1 MVFMQ
6 SYCEANSSISQTWVD
21 EGMSPCFYFTLVPT
35 ILLTI
40 AFFLGTLHCIFYQKY
55 GTTMEPKFIP
65 RSRLYGFQ
73 QAVSV
78 LLLVQFVG
86 LMVWRAA
93 SGGELPGY
101 VVLYGCFS
109 ALGWV
114 WATALLRVERRRVLV
129 MDRTRGHSTALLLFW
144 AVAFSAENLAFI
156 SWYSPHWWWGLE
168 DSRQQVQ
175 FALWLMRYIGTGLL
189 FFIGLKAPEPVG
201 RTNEN
206 QSTWQGFRKK
216 VRLLVP
222 YMWPRGNIL
231 LQLLVLF
238 CLGLLGIERAINV
251 FVPIYYKNI
260 VNELTDNS
268 SWHRVATTVCIYVLL
283 KFLQGG
289 GAGKTEWMMSSS
301 GFVSNM
307 RSFLWIRVQQFTNR
321 VVQVRLFAHLH
332 SLSLR
337 WHLGR
342 KTGDVLRSID
352 RGTSSINSLLSY
364 IVFSIFP
371 TIADIVISIIY
382 FITYFN
388 AWFGLIV
395 FICMA
400 LYLTLTII
408 ITEWRTKY
416 RRDMNQQDNN
426 AKSKAVDSLLN
437 FETVKYYNAENYEV
451 GRFEDTILKYQESEW
466 KTQASLAFLNQTQN
480 GIIGG
485 GLLAGSLLCAYFV
498 SEGKFQVGDYVLFGT
513 YIIQLYTPLNWFGTY
528 YRMIQNS
535 FIDMENMFK
544 LLKKRKRY
552 TKEILKDV
560 SFTVLPGQTI
570 ALVGPSGSGK
580 STIIRLLFRFY
591 DIQGGCIRVDGQDIS
606 KVKQTSLRAHIGVVP
621 QDTVLFNDNIRDNIR
636 YGRITASDQEVEEAA
651 IAADIHDKIMTFPE
665 GYDTQVGERGLKLSG
680 GEKQR
685 ATSALDTQTERNIQA
700 SLAKVCANRT
710 TVVVAH
716 RLSTIIGADQILVI
730 SEGRIAERGRHEE
743 LLLKGGLYADMWTK
757 QQQAQDS
764 DSPSDTEAKDLKSEK
779 LQPPST
785 SSDIAVEI
793 FQKSA
798 PSPIRKLQK
807 KYASHVAR
815 EACISP
821 CAMMLALVY
830 IERLRHRNPEYL
842 QKISS
847 SDLFLISMMVASKY
861 LYDEGEEE
869 EVFNDEWGAAG
880 KLDVQTVNNLEM
892 NFLNAIGMKRGWFT
906 YTDLCVLLEQS
917 AWSQAL
923 TVMYQHFTKVSCMLS
938 LVYLTSVAGLIATSA
953 VLHQLSLSRSG
964 QSPLAPVTETSPT
977 HLQTPNLNPE
987 APVAAHHPPV
997 VF

>member
-1 MVFMQ
+1 MAFNQ
-6 SYCEANSSISQTWVD
+6 SYCEASSSISQTWVD
-21 EGMSPCFYFTLVPT
+21 EGISPCFYFTLVPT
-35 ILLTI
+35 ILLTV
-40 AFFLGTLHCIFYQKY
+40 AFFLGTIHCICFQKY
-55 GTTMEPKFIP
+55 GTAMEPKFIP
-65 RSRLYGFQ
+65 RSCLFGFQ
-73 QAVSV
+73 QALSV
-78 LLLVQFVG
+78 LLLVQFLG
-86 LMVWRAA
+86 GIVWRAA

-109 ALGWV
+109 VLA
-114 WATALLRVERRRVLV
+114 WAWAIALLRVERRRVLV
-129 MDRTRGHSTALLLFW
+129 MDRTRGHSTVLLLFW

-168 DSRQQVQ
+168 DNPQKVQ
-175 FALWLMRYIGTGLL
+175 FALWLIRYIGTGLL
-189 FFIGLKAPEPVG
+189 FFIGLKAPGLPRRPYMLLINEDERDVENGGQSLLG
-201 RTNEN
+201 RTEEN
-206 QSTWQGFRKK
+206 QSTWQGFTKK

-222 YMWPRGNIL
+222 YLWPRGNVF
-231 LQLLVLF
+231 LQLLVIF

-260 VNELTDNS
+260 VNELTDGR
-268 SWHRVATTVCIYVLL
+268 SWHTVATTVCIYVVL

-289 GAGKTEWMMSSS
+289 GAGAS

-388 AWFGLIV
+388 AWFGLII
-395 FICMA
+395 FICMV

-408 ITEWRTKY
+408 ITEWRTKF

-451 GRFEDTILKYQESEW
+451 SRFEDTILKYQVSEW

-498 SEGKFQVGDYVLFGT
+498 TEGKFKVGDFVLFGT

-544 LLKKRKRY
+544 LFEEEEEVKDEVNAGSFHY
-552 TKEILKDV
+552 TAGKVEFENVHFSYTNGKEILKDV
-560 SFTVLPGQTI
+560 SFTVLPGQTV
-570 ALVGPSGSGK
+570 ALVSWTLGAGK

-591 DIQGGCIRVDGQDIS
+591 NIQGGCIRIDGQDIS
-606 KVKQTSLRAHIGVVP
+606 KVKQRSLRAHIGVVP

-636 YGRITASDQEVEEAA
+636 YGRISASDQEVEEAA
-651 IAADIHDKIMTFPE
+651 IAADIHDKIMAFPE
-665 GYDTQVGERGLKLSG
+665 AYDTQVGERGLKLSG

-685 ATSALDTQTERNIQA
+685 VAIARTILKAPQIILLDEATSALDTQTERNIQA

-710 TVVVAH
+710 TIVVAH

-730 SEGRIAERGRHEE
+730 SNARIAERGRHEE
-743 LLLKGGLYADMWTK
+743 LLVKGGIYADMWMK

-764 DSPSDTEAKDLKSEK
+764 DSSSDTEAKDRKSEK
-779 LQPPST
+779 LQAQST
-785 SSDIAVEI
+785 SSGH
-793 FQKSA
+793 
-798 PSPIRKLQK
+798 
-807 KYASHVAR
+807 SH
-815 EACISP
+815 
-821 CAMMLALVY
+821 
-830 IERLRHRNPEYL
+830 
-842 QKISS
+842 
-847 SDLFLISMMVASKY
+847 
-861 LYDEGEEE
+861 
-869 EVFNDEWGAAG
+869 
-880 KLDVQTVNNLEM
+880 
-892 NFLNAIGMKRGWFT
+892 
-906 YTDLCVLLEQS
+906 
-917 AWSQAL
+917 
-923 TVMYQHFTKVSCMLS
+923 
-938 LVYLTSVAGLIATSA
+938 
-953 VLHQLSLSRSG
+953 
-964 QSPLAPVTETSPT
+964 
-977 HLQTPNLNPE
+977 
-987 APVAAHHPPV
+987 
-997 VF
+997 

>member
-6 SYCEANSSISQTWVD
+6 SYCEANSSISHTWVD
-21 EGMSPCFYFTLVPT
+21 EGISPCFYFTLVPT

-40 AFFLGTLHCIFYQKY
+40 AFFLGTIHFIFYQKY
-55 GTTMEPKFIP
+55 GTAMEPKFIP
-65 RSRLYGFQ
+65 RSHLYGFQ
-73 QAVSV
+73 QAVSI
-78 LLLVQFVG
+78 LLLVQSLG
-86 LMVWRAA
+86 GMVWRAA
-93 SGGELPGY
+93 SGGEVPGY

-109 ALGWV
+109 AGGWA
-114 WATALLRVERRRVLV
+114 WAIAVLRVERRRVLV
-129 MDRTRGHSTALLLFW
+129 MDRTRGHSAALLLFW
-144 AVAFSAENLAFI
+144 AVAFSAENLAFV
-156 SWYSPHWWWGLE
+156 SWYSPHWWWSLE
-168 DSRQQVQ
+168 TTQQQVQ
-175 FALWLMRYIGTGLL
+175 FALWLMRYMGTGLL
-189 FFIGLKAPEPVG
+189 FFIGLKAPGLPRRPYMLLINEDERDVENSGQSLLG
-201 RTNEN
+201 RTEDNP
-206 QSTWQGFRKK
+206 STWQGFRKK

-222 YMWPRGNIL
+222 YMWPRNNII
-231 LQLLVLF
+231 LQLLVIF

-260 VNELTDNS
+260 VNELTDGS
-268 SWHRVATTVCIYVLL
+268 SWRTLATTVCVYVLL

-289 GAGKTEWMMSSS
+289 GAGAS

-307 RSFLWIRVQQFTNR
+307 RSFLWIRVQQYTNR
-321 VVQVRLFAHLH
+321 VVQVRLFSHLH

-371 TIADIVISIIY
+371 TIADIVISIVY
-382 FITYFN
+382 FITNFN

-408 ITEWRTKY
+408 ITEWRAKY
-416 RRDMNQQDNN
+416 RRDMNMQDNN

-451 GRFEDTILKYQESEW
+451 GRFEGAILKYQESEW

-480 GIIGG
+480 LIIGS

-498 SEGKFQVGDYVLFGT
+498 TEGRFRVGDFVLFGT

-535 FIDMENMFK
+535 FIDMESMFK
-544 LLKKRKRY
+544 LFEEDEEVKDDVNAGNLLYKLGKLEFENVYFSY
-552 TKEILKDV
+552 TNGKEILNDV
-560 SFTVLPGQTI
+560 SFTVLPGQTV

-580 STIIRLLFRFY
+580 STIVRLIFRFY
-591 DIQGGCIRVDGQDIS
+591 DVQGGCIRIDGQDIS
-606 KVKQTSLRAHIGVVP
+606 KVKQVSLRAHIGVVP
-621 QDTVLFNDNIRDNIR
+621 QDTVLFNDTIQNNIR
-636 YGRITASDQEVEEAA
+636 YGRIAASDQEVEEAA

-685 ATSALDTQTERNIQA
+685 VAIARTILKAPQIILLDEATSALDTQTERNIQA

-730 SEGRIAERGRHEE
+730 SDGRIAERGRHEE
-743 LLLKGGLYADMWTK
+743 LLLKGGLYADMWMN

-764 DSPSDTEAKDLKSEK
+764 DSSSESESKDRKSEK

-785 SSDIAVEI
+785 SSGD
-793 FQKSA
+793 
-798 PSPIRKLQK
+798 
-807 KYASHVAR
+807 HG
-815 EACISP
+815 
-821 CAMMLALVY
+821 
-830 IERLRHRNPEYL
+830 H
-842 QKISS
+842 
-847 SDLFLISMMVASKY
+847 
-861 LYDEGEEE
+861 
-869 EVFNDEWGAAG
+869 
-880 KLDVQTVNNLEM
+880 
-892 NFLNAIGMKRGWFT
+892 
-906 YTDLCVLLEQS
+906 
-917 AWSQAL
+917 
-923 TVMYQHFTKVSCMLS
+923 
-938 LVYLTSVAGLIATSA
+938 
-953 VLHQLSLSRSG
+953 
-964 QSPLAPVTETSPT
+964 
-977 HLQTPNLNPE
+977 
-987 APVAAHHPPV
+987 
-997 VF
+997 